1 MNAAEMLANTTLFDD
16 LSPEDVAALAASLKP
31 QSFAAGQS
39 IFQKGD
45 SGDSMFLVTSGSV
58 TIYLPGEAG
67 KKVVLKEVHVGQY
80 FGELS
85 LFDDKPRSAS
95 AEAGADADLLE
106 LERDTLQVQIQK
118 RPRIALAL
126 LGELSARIRET
137 NELLSARAAKD
148 VNKELDEKATLGDR
162 VADRVAEVAGSW
174 TFILSFLGVLATW
187 MIVNGVAVSRW
198 LLGKEPFDPFPFI
211 FFNLL
216 LSIVAAFQGPVI
228 MMSQNRQGIK
238 DRAQA
243 ETDFKVNLK
252 NEIGVENIQRGIQ
265 ELKAHLVV
273 LERAASLRAREVVQ
287 ASLRPPPPPGEAK
300 GA

>member
-1 MNAAEMLANTTLFDD
+1 
-16 LSPEDVAALAASLKP
+16 
-31 QSFAAGQS
+31 
-39 IFQKGD
+39 
-45 SGDSMFLVTSGSV
+45 MFLVTNGV
-58 TIYLPGEAG
+58 VAIYLPAEGG
-67 KKVVLKEVHVGQY
+67 KKVLLKEVHVGQY

-95 AEAGADADLLE
+95 AEATTDADLLE
-106 LERDTLQVQIQK
+106 LERDTLVDQIK
-118 RPRIALAL
+118 RRPRIAIAL

-148 VNKELDEKATLGDR
+148 VNKELDAKATFGNR

-174 TFILSFLGVLATW
+174 TFILSFLGVLALW
-187 MIVNGVAVSRW
+187 MTVNGVLVSRW
-198 LLGKEPFDPFPFI
+198 VLHREPFDPFPFI

-252 NEIGVENIQRGIQ
+252 NEIGVENIQRGIL
-265 ELKAHLVV
+265 ELKAHLLV
-273 LERAASLRAREVVQ
+273 LERAASMRSREVAQ
-287 ASLRPPPPPGEAK
+287 ASLALPPQVPSNT
-300 GA
+300 

>member
-1 MNAAEMLANTTLFDD
+1 MNAVDLLANTNLFDD
-16 LSPEDVAALAASLKP
+16 LSAEDVAALAAHLKP
-31 QSFAAGQS
+31 MSVAAGQA
-39 IFQKGD
+39 ICQKGE
-45 SGDSMFLVTSGSV
+45 SGDSMFLVTGGVV
-58 TIYLPGEAG
+58 TIYLPAENG

-95 AEAGADADLLE
+95 AEATTDTELLE
-106 LERDTLQVQIQK
+106 LERGTLHAQIER
-118 RPRIALAL
+118 RPRIAIAL

-148 VNKELDEKATLGDR
+148 VNKEIDEKATLGNR
-162 VADRVAEVAGSW
+162 VADRVAVVAGSW
-174 TFILSFLGVLATW
+174 TFILSFLGVLALW
-187 MIVNGVAVSRW
+187 MTINGALVSKS

-228 MMSQNRQGIK
+228 MMSQNRQGLK

-252 NEIGVENIQRGIQ
+252 NEIGVENIQRGIL
-265 ELKAHLVV
+265 ELKAHLQV
-273 LERAASLRAREVVQ
+273 LERASSLRAREIAQ
-287 ASLRPPPPPGEAK
+287 ASLRPPSNT
-300 GA
+300 

>member
-1 MNAAEMLANTTLFDD
+1 MNAAEMLANTSLFDD
-16 LSPEDVAALAASLKP
+16 LSAEDVAALAANLKP
-31 QSFAAGQS
+31 QTFTSGQS
-39 IFQKGD
+39 ICEKGQP
-45 SGDSMFLVTSGSV
+45 GDSMYLVTTGAV
-58 TIYLPGEAG
+58 TIYLPGEGG
-67 KKVVLKEVHVGQY
+67 KKVILKEVHVGQY

-95 AEAGADADLLE
+95 AEATTDVDLLE
-106 LERDTLQVQIQK
+106 LERDTLTSQIQR
-118 RPRIALAL
+118 RPRIAIAL

-148 VNKELDEKATLGDR
+148 VNKEIDENSTLGDR
-162 VADRVAEVAGSW
+162 VSDRVAEVAGSW
-174 TFILSFLGVLATW
+174 AFILSFLGVLATW
-187 MIVNGVAVSRW
+187 MVVNGVAFSKW
-198 LLGKEPFDPFPFI
+198 LLGHEPFDPFPFI

-252 NEIGVENIQRGIQ
+252 NEIGVENIQRGLHEI
-265 ELKAHLVV
+265 KAHLQV
-273 LERAASLRAREVVQ
+273 LERAASLRAREVAQ
-287 ASLRPPPPPGEAK
+287 ASLRPPP